1 MLIQVIT
8 MRVLFVCLFVVNHVV
23 VQIAQEIKGDNLARE
38 LDKVADSVGWSFLQ
52 NEYNNLR
59 YRETN
64 IDGRNRV
71 REIAGKIG
79 GRMIEVDN
87 ALKRLKEAVEEDQ
100 LSSIEAPQDC
110 CVDGNYQENIRFR
123 TQVSEA
129 NFCYSKPS
137 YVIGNNIRY
146 PSTKVLEAMK
156 KNLNVKHLQFQYIGL
171 KSGLYINYPATKLTD
186 CDTYDPRFRPYYVST
201 TTSTPRDVVV
211 VVETSASIRGEYL
224 FEAKHAALT
233 VMESMGVNDRFGLVV
248 FNDIAKTLVGCYE
261 NQLVPVTSATKK
273 SMREFLTSQIG
284 EGGANYA
291 AALRKAF
298 MFFKSSTEGLTR
310 DQILLFVT
318 DGGNSGGNPLEVI
331 RDENQALQ
339 NRVLIN
345 TYGLGTRLST
355 DDVNLLKNMAEQT
368 LNSDSYGYIK
378 RGKIFSNLTLSSL
391 REKMGTFY
399 DDFSVPLSDSP
410 TYTQPYKDFFINESI
425 ITGCLPVTLN
435 AAFTG
440 VVCADVLVSELV
452 AEILYLKQDEISY
465 AFIMDGEERTL
476 VHPLLPDP
484 RDVTG
489 KKQDINNIYN
499 FETSGDVF
507 EVINSM
513 KKGLDGNRTLQKSMI
528 ETRGQTYFD
537 GDSQRII
544 TANLYWT
551 PIVAPGSNLSLCIV
565 MEQNSDLGKIDALLQ
580 PLDGDF
586 LYHRWDLNQWPAP
599 FCKHFSRYATQA
611 KSTVKLTPDAFKEAS
626 SYTGITETEVRVRQY
641 KEYLSGDLF
650 TNPGLKASA
659 IQSTR
664 LTYPMER
671 FWTTTSRQEAPYL
684 VWRYVATQDGV
695 MRVYPGVRLTDDY
708 DYKLRPWYHRTV
720 SQKSVNVISAPYED
734 SWGSGRVIS
743 LTKTILQ
750 GWNGKKIESV
760 IGTDFSLYYF
770 KQMIEDIYPIC
781 TNKAKYN
788 CILIDNSGFLVM
800 HPFFIETKSPLE
812 GQIHITYLEGRIS
825 RSLISK
831 GIMYT
836 QPCRDTENKKEQF
849 TYRVKLPQ
857 SSNGIVD
864 SSEGYQLRPVVG
876 SNVFLILKQRRLND
890 EDRCCTSE
898 YFTSPSSIKCG
909 SGQCNCLCYK
919 DLSFD
924 ECQNAYTDMDGFVPC
939 SPQLPTLR
947 SVSTPEEDKTRNLP
961 TCFPTDCSCRKTERE
976 CFRTS
981 GCSWCTSSNEGY
993 LVDGFC
999 DLKEIC
1005 PSQQCIKDDCS
1016 PKCCGPECK
1025 QSLQSK
1031 GNVGLYVGVAVG
1043 VCVLIA
1049 IVITVAVFFVRKR
1062 NSDGLDN
1069 PKHNTY
1075 LEPTSGIDMTH
1086 ISTIEND
1093 SYHTI
1098 PTEQDSYHT
1107 IPDSHFGYMNGNSN
1121 VRTNME
1127 TS

>member
-1 MLIQVIT
+1 M
-8 MRVLFVCLFVVNHVV
+8 MRVLLVCLFVMNHVV
-23 VQIAQEIKGDNLARE
+23 VQSGQEISGDILARE
-38 LDKVADSVGWSFLQ
+38 LNKVADSVGWSFLQ
-52 NEYNNLR
+52 SKYSNLR
-59 YRETN
+59 YQEAK
-64 IDGRNRV
+64 IDGQNHV

-79 GRMIEVDN
+79 RRMIEVDN
-87 ALKRLKEAVEEDQ
+87 ALKKLKEAVEEDQ
-100 LSSIEAPQDC
+100 LSSVNVPQDC
-110 CVDGNYQENIRFR
+110 CVDGEYQENLRFR
-123 TQVSEA
+123 THVSEA
-129 NFCYSKPS
+129 KFCYSKPS

-146 PSTKVLEAMK
+146 PSTKVLEVMK
-156 KNLNVKHLQFQYIGL
+156 TNLNVKHLQFQYIGL

-211 VVETSASIRGEYL
+211 VIETSASIRGKYL

-233 VMESMGVNDRFGLVV
+233 VMESLGVEDMFGLVV
-248 FNDIAKTLVGCYE
+248 FNDNAKTLGGCYE
-261 NQLVPVTSATKK
+261 NQLVPVTSATRK
-273 SMREFLTSQIG
+273 SMRDFLTSQIG

-298 MFFKSSTEGLTR
+298 MLFKSSTEGLTR
-310 DQILLFVT
+310 DQILLFVS
-318 DGGNSGGNPLEVI
+318 DGGITGENPLEVI

-345 TYGLGTRLST
+345 TYGLGTRIST
-355 DDVNLLKNMAEQT
+355 DDAILLRNMAEQT
-368 LNSDSYGYIK
+368 LNNNSYGYIK
-378 RGKIFSNLTLSSL
+378 RGKSEILSNLTSSSL
-391 REKMGTFY
+391 RERMGTYY
-399 DDFSVPLSDSP
+399 DYFSVPLSGSP

-435 AAFTG
+435 AAFSG

-452 AEILYLKQDEISY
+452 AEILYLKQEELSY

-476 VHPLLPDP
+476 FHPLLPDP

-489 KKQDINNIYN
+489 KDQDINNIYN

-513 KKGLDGNRTLQKSMI
+513 KKGLEGNRTLQKTII
-528 ETRGQTYFD
+528 ETRGQNYFD

-544 TANLYWT
+544 TANFYWT

-565 MEQNSDLGKIDALLQ
+565 MEQNSVVEKIDALLQ
-580 PLDGDF
+580 PSDGDF

-599 FCKHFSRYATQA
+599 FCRHFSRYATQA
-611 KSTVKLTPDAFKEAS
+611 KSTVKLTPDAFTEAS
-626 SYTGITETEVRVRQY
+626 SYTGTTETEVRVRQF
-641 KEYLSGDLF
+641 KEYLSGDLS

-659 IQSTR
+659 IQSIR
-664 LTYPMER
+664 LTYPIES
-671 FWTTTSRQEAPYL
+671 FWTTTSREEAPYL

-695 MRVYPGVRLTDDY
+695 MRNYPGIRLTDDY
-708 DYKLRPWYHRTV
+708 DYKLRPWYHRTI

-743 LTKTILQ
+743 LTKTILH
-750 GWNGKKIESV
+750 GLTGRKIEAV
-760 IGTDFSLYYF
+760 IGTDFSLFYF
-770 KQMIEDIYPIC
+770 KQMLEDIYPIC
-781 TNKAKYN
+781 TNRTKYN

-800 HPFFIETKSPLE
+800 HPFFIETTSPLK

-831 GIMYT
+831 GVMYR

-849 TYRVKLPQ
+849 TYRVMLPQ
-857 SSNGIVD
+857 SSSNGIDD
-864 SSEGYQLRPVVG
+864 SLEGYELRPVAG
-876 SNVFLILKQRRLND
+876 SNVFLILKHRRLND
-890 EDRCCTSE
+890 EDKCCTSE
-898 YFTSPSSIKCG
+898 YFTSPSTIKCG
-909 SGQCNCLCYK
+909 SGQCTCLCYQ
-919 DLSFD
+919 DLPFD
-924 ECQNAYTDMDGFVPC
+924 ECKNAYTNMDGFIPC

-947 SVSTPEEDKTRNLP
+947 SVSTPEEDKTINLP
-961 TCFPTDCSCRKTERE
+961 TCFPTDCACRKTERE

-981 GCSWCTSSNEGY
+981 GCSWCTSSKEGY
-993 LVDGFC
+993 LVTGFC

-1016 PKCCGPECK
+1016 KKCCGPECK
-1025 QSLQSK
+1025 SSPQSN
-1031 GNVGLYVGVAVG
+1031 GNVGLYIGVAVG
-1043 VCVLIA
+1043 VCVLIT
-1049 IVITVAVFFVRKR
+1049 ILIIVAVFIIRKQ
-1062 NSDGLDN
+1062 NSGAIDN

-1075 LEPTSGIDMTH
+1075 LEPTSGIDMTN

-1093 SYHTI
+1093 SYHTT
-1098 PTEQDSYHT
+1098 PAEQDSYHT
-1107 IPDSHFGYMNGNSN
+1107 IPYSHFDYMNGDSN

-1127 TS
+1127 NS